1 VTEGKA
7 QWGKIFH
14 DLTAAI
20 DSSGMCLFTS
30 FALGAG
36 DYADMLKHGAGFDLD
51 ADSLLE
57 AGDRIWT
64 LERLFNLREGL
75 DPARDDTLPARL
87 LKEPI
92 PDGPAK
98 GKVSRIGEMIP
109 EYYKLRGWDEKGVP
123 TPSKLAAL
131 GIR

>member
-1 VTEGKA
+1 MTEGKA

-30 FALGAG
+30 FALGG
-36 DYADMLKHGAGFDLD
+36 DEYADLLKNGAGLDLN
-51 ADSLLE
+51 AGSLLE

-75 DPARDDTLPARL
+75 DPAKDDTLPVRL
-87 LKEPI
+87 LAEPI
-92 PDGPAK
+92 PSGPAK
-98 GKVSRIGEMIP
+98 GKLSKISEMIP
-109 EYYKLRGWDEKGVP
+109 EYYKLRGWDAKGVP
-123 TPSKLAAL
+123 TPAKLKEL
-131 GIR
+131 GL